1 VFGWLKR
8 VFLDFQRDPEVA
20 PANSATPDD
29 YNVQGFDPG
38 HQAASANQSANLDRM
53 RDTFFLSNNAPQR
66 EGLNR
71 GPWVELES
79 QIRQWVK
86 ARGEVRVVTG
96 PLVLA
101 ETRFALCPDG
111 YKLPREIGAGV
122 VVPTHFFKVIVWRS
136 TKEERRATAYIFR
149 NCDCQESESFKER
162 RASLVEIERLG
173 GLVLFPD
180 LADAQRRQVES
191 DSAFHDWVNPRF
203 TAVMACERGGH

>member
-1 VFGWLKR
+1 
-8 VFLDFQRDPEVA
+8 
-20 PANSATPDD
+20 
-29 YNVQGFDPG
+29 VQGFDPG
-38 HQAASANQSANLDRM
+38 HQAASANQSGNVDRM

-101 ETRFALCPDG
+101 ETRFTLCPDG

-122 VVPTHFFKVIVWRS
+122 VVPTHFFRVIVWRS
-136 TKEERRATAYIFR
+136 TKAEWRATAYIFR
-149 NCDCQESESFKER
+149 NCDCQESASLNDR
-162 RASLVEIERLG
+162 RTSLVEIERLT
-173 GLVLFPD
+173 GLLLAPD
-180 LADAQRRQVES
+180 LGDAQRRQLES
-191 DSAFHDWVNPRF
+191 DFSFHDWVNTQF
-203 TAVMACERGGH
+203 TAIMACERGRH